1 MRRHWLRGVLLGVS
15 LALLLAGGVAL
26 AQGLSIVAD
35 QDCFECWP
43 RGEVA
48 PPEDHILELT
58 FSGYDPG
65 EWLCLRLVMAGT
77 NLGWG
82 CAPPPQNG
90 PPCAVRF
97 AVICQTLELVP
108 MGDTCQG
115 GDAVPGSEVFGTNG
129 SLAVYGEW
137 VWGFRQ
143 EDQGQNVIAGPVFAN
158 VRFAEDC
165 AAPEFV
171 PEPGTM
177 MLLGSGLAGLAG
189 YAALRWRTR
198 E

>member
-1 MRRHWLRGVLLGVS
+1 MAPAFRTSCCPPPADYV
-15 LALLLAGGVAL
+15 VA
-26 AQGLSIVAD
+26 
-35 QDCFECWP
+35 
-43 RGEVA
+43 
-48 PPEDHILELT
+48 LT
-58 FSGYDPG
+58 FSGYATP
-65 EWLCLRLVMAGT
+65 EKLCKRLNMAGVIWDE
-77 NLGWG
+77 NCWH
-82 CAPPPQNG
+82 PPLQG
-90 PPCAVRF
+90 PPCEVQLAV
-97 AVICQTLELVP
+97 VCQTLELVP

-143 EDQGQNVIAGPVFAN
+143 EDQGQNVVAGPVFAN

-177 MLLGSGLAGLAG
+177 MLLGSGLAGLDG
-189 YAALRWRTR
+189 YAALRLRSGQALRWRTR